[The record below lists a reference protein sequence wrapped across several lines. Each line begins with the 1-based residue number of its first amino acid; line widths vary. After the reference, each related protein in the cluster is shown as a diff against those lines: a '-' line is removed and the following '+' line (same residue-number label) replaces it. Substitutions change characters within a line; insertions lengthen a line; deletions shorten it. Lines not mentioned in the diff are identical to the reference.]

1 MTIKGGRR
9 NSAAQAF
16 LRPAMKRPNLRVIT
30 GALATRVVV
39 GTSLLQ
45 ILIVTAFTTMVH
57 ALTTQAVDIV
67 LAGLLLIGGVI
78 GAQFGARLAAK
89 LQPQKLRMLLAV
101 IVLAVALRMLLG
113 LSFRPSDVFSIDM
126 LP

>member
-1 MTIKGGRR
+1 
-9 NSAAQAF
+9 
-16 LRPAMKRPNLRVIT
+16 
-30 GALATRVVV
+30 
-39 GTSLLQ
+39 
-45 ILIVTAFTTMVH
+45 VH